1 MYYNGLVF
9 IRPPRAPCDPG
20 CDPGFDPGC
29 DPGFDLGCDQGCD
42 PGCDPGFDPGFDWG
56 RSWVQLC
63 AAWHCW
69 APLGTF
75 VLILQHVAGNH

>member
-20 CDPGFDPGC
+20 CDPGFDPGS
-29 DPGFDLGCDQGCD
+29 
-42 PGCDPGFDPGFDWG
+42 DPGFDPGFDWG
-56 RSWVQLC
+56 RSWVQFC
-63 AAWHCW
+63 AAGHCW